1 MTMDEADLILA
12 ARRFVRSVEGLSV
25 PVSLDAYVRKV
36 EAKLCYADLPGG
48 QSGYSGK
55 IGGKWTIVINSNERL
70 ERQRFTICHE
80 IAHIHLNLPT
90 NHEGNSDSGFYTKR
104 PQNEVFCDI
113 FAAEALLPSDLFR
126 PRVDEAE
133 ISFSS
138 VDRLADEFTASL
150 TATGSRFAFLNRA
163 FCAFVLA
170 ERRFV
175 RYAARSPSLK
185 EIKAW
190 IPNGYK
196 VPPSS
201 LAALGKDL
209 LSTDHRAVDPTEWF
223 EDWNR
228 GGTLFEEARYLP
240 QWDQTLSLLWF
251 EEDELPSGG
260 RHEVGLDEDTDPYC
274 RELDGNL
281 SWPDRSKRR

>member
-1 MTMDEADLILA
+1 MDEADVILA
-12 ARRFVRSVEGLSV
+12 ARRFVRSVESLSV
-25 PVSLDAYVRKV
+25 PVPLDAYARKA
-36 EAKLCYADLPGG
+36 EAKLCYADLPSG

-70 ERQRFTICHE
+70 ERQRFTVCHE
-80 IAHIHLNLPT
+80 IAHIHLSLPT
-90 NHEGNSDSGFYTKR
+90 NHEGQSDSGLYTKR

-113 FAAEALLPSDLFR
+113 FAAEVLLPSDLFR

-133 ISFSS
+133 IGFSS
-138 VDRLADEFTASL
+138 VDRLADEFGASL

-170 ERRFV
+170 ERGFV
-175 RYAARSPSLK
+175 RYASRSPSLK

-201 LAALGKDL
+201 LAARGRDL
-209 LSTDHRAVDPTEWF
+209 LSTEQHTVDPTEWF
-223 EDWNR
+223 EDWDR
-228 GGTLFEEARYLP
+228 SGTLFEEARYLS

-251 EEDELPSGG
+251 EEDHLLTRGENE
-260 RHEVGLDEDTDPYC
+260 EVLDEDADPYC
-274 RELDGNL
+274 KELDGSL
-281 SWPDRSKRR
+281 PWPKK